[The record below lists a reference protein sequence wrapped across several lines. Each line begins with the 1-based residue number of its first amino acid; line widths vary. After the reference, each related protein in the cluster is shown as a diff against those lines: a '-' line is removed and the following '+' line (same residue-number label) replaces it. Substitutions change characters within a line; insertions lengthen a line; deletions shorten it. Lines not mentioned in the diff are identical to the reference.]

1 MGAFRAMLPL
11 GSPVARRPLFCEWA
25 LGARVAVLTLRPFT
39 AEIAPFIAPLTRVR
53 TLSAPAEAVATGA
66 EFRPGRLR
74 VAARCRRRL
83 GAGRS
88 GAAALEPTE
97 DAIDDA
103 RTRSGRARRLGSGLL
118 RAHRR
123 RPFWRD
129 ALHRGLLARRAPFL
143 RRRLPRFLLHPR
155 ADEGF
160 ARPPPL
166 PLGQIVVSQA
176 LHFLIWPPRVAVL
189 IPTPLYLPP
198 PLPLIY

>member
-25 LGARVAVLTLRPFT
+25 LGARVAVLTLRPFA

-53 TLSAPAEAVATGA
+53 TLSAPAEAVATVA

-129 ALHRGLLARRAPFL
+129 ALHRGLLARRARFL
-143 RRRLPRFLLHPR
+143 RRRLPPFLLGRPADQVVAPR
-155 ADEGF
+155 PA
-160 ARPPPL
+160 L
-166 PLGQIVVSQA
+166 PLVQVGRSQA
-176 LHFLIWPPRVAVL
+176 L
-189 IPTPLYLPP
+189 PLC
-198 PLPLIY
+198 I

>member
-53 TLSAPAEAVATGA
+53 TLIAPAEAVATVA

-143 RRRLPRFLLHPR
+143 RRRLPSFFPAPR
-155 ADEGF
+155 ADRGV
-160 ARPPPL
+160 ACRHRPPLVQVVPL
-166 PLGQIVVSQA
+166 PARRLC
-176 LHFLIWPPRVAVL
+176 L
-189 IPTPLYLPP
+189 LP
-198 PLPLIY
+198 